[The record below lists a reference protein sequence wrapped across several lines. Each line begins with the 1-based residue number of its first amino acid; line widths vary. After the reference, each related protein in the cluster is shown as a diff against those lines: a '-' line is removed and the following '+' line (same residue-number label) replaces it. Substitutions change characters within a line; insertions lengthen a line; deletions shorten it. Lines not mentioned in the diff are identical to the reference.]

1 MSKNIKKEISKNT
14 VINSN
19 FDFDNYLDDGI
30 SKEKDTLDTNSDE
43 EFIDEYSYLDQDYK
57 FPGFL
62 YLDKMVDNI
71 YLFEDNSDNQFTD
84 NSDYEDFIIIDD
96 LSNINN
102 NLSTNLFIDLNWVN
116 SKNCNLNNNYY
127 KIFNNSFNKKIIK
140 KNFLT
145 FNNNLLTNKK
155 YSYYDEKL
163 GSFELI
169 NSIFSDYIDLKS
181 SEYNNKILN
190 MQTNNE
196 LANLTL
202 TKY

>member
-155 YSYYDEKL
+155 YSYYDEK
-163 GSFELI
+163 
-169 NSIFSDYIDLKS
+169 
-181 SEYNNKILN
+181 
-190 MQTNNE
+190 
-196 LANLTL
+196 
-202 TKY
+202 